1 LSPAESKGAAPPATL
16 PKLRQDLKLYPG
28 PQHRDGSPSWRVLDP
43 VRNRFYEIGL
53 LEFELLARWADHP
66 TAEALIDAV
75 IDETPISPT
84 EEEVEGFVEFLVTNQ
99 LVIPEG
105 PEALGQLRRRWM
117 SAKRPWY
124 EQLFH
129 NYLFFRIPLVR
140 PDKFLE
146 RTLPIAQLFYTRTFA
161 LIVLTVFFVDIYLL
175 TREWDELART
185 FTYFFNLQGGLYFLL
200 AGSFSKVI
208 HEFAHAYTA
217 KRYGVRVPAMGLSFL
232 VMWPF
237 LYTDTSETWKLADRK
252 KQIAIASAG
261 VLSELA
267 LACFA
272 TLLWVITPEG
282 AMKSIFFILAT
293 TTWLLTLA
301 VNASPFMRFDGYFVL
316 SDFLDFPNLHDR
328 SFACAR
334 WWVRG
339 QFFGLREALPEPT
352 FSNNQRRGLVVFA
365 LFVWAYRFVV
375 YLGIALLVYHAF
387 FKLLGIVLMV
397 LEFGFF
403 IIRPVVSEWRYVW
416 ARRSLVHFNRGAI
429 ATLFAVLL
437 VVLWL
442 VPVANEVT
450 APAVLVAEREQ
461 SVFVP
466 MSAQIKS
473 VEVSAGQRVEAGQ
486 ILVQL
491 GSAELRLREK
501 SARRALET
509 SRVEY
514 LRAAATRAQQER
526 RMVLGGQVAEAEAE
540 LNAVAEEQ
548 SKLAVRASAPGIV
561 RDMRSDL
568 VAGRWIGSRELMM
581 RIVSPGAAGIEA
593 FVTDSQIESVA
604 VGQVVKFIPEVAGM
618 SAVAG
623 KVVSIDKT
631 ASKQISRNVLAGP
644 YGGGIPAVTD
654 KRGGATAQNAI
665 YRVVIRPE
673 ASFKPGDSIVRGT
686 VRIETDLTLVAQ
698 NFLYRAASIF
708 VRESGF

>member
-1 LSPAESKGAAPPATL
+1 VPPVKL

-66 TAEALIDAV
+66 SVAALIDAV

-84 EEEVEGFVEFLVTNQ
+84 EEEVEGFIAFLVNNQ
-99 LVIPEG
+99 LVVPEG
-105 PEALGQLRRRWM
+105 GEALGQLRRRWI

-129 NYLFFRIPLVR
+129 SYLFFRIPLVR

-146 RTLPIAQLFYTRTFA
+146 RTLPIVQLFYTRAFA
-161 LIVLTVFFVDIYLL
+161 LIVLMVFLADIYLL

-185 FTYFFNLQGGLYFLL
+185 FRYFFNLQGGFYFLL
-200 AGSFSKVI
+200 AGSFSKVV
-208 HEFAHAYTA
+208 HELAHAYTA
-217 KRYGVRVPAMGLSFL
+217 KRYGVRVPAMGVSFL

-261 VLSELA
+261 VIAELA

-293 TTWLLTLA
+293 TTWLMTLA

-334 WWVRG
+334 WWVRR

-352 FSNNQRRGLVVFA
+352 FSNTQRRGLVIFA
-365 LFVWAYRFVV
+365 LFIWVYRLVV
-375 YLGIALLVYHAF
+375 YFGIALLVYHAF
-387 FKLLGIVLMV
+387 FKLLGIVLML

-403 IIRPVVSEWRYVW
+403 IIRPVVSELRYVL
-416 ARRSLVHFNRGAI
+416 ARRSLVHLNRGAI
-429 ATLFAVLL
+429 ASLIGVLL
-437 VVLWL
+437 VALWL

-450 APAVLVAEREQ
+450 APAVMVAEREQ

-466 MSAQIKS
+466 MSAQIQS
-473 VEVSAGQRVEAGQ
+473 VEVMPGQRVEAGQ
-486 ILVQL
+486 VLVRL
-491 GSAELRLREK
+491 RSAELLLREK
-501 SARRALET
+501 SARRSLATARLEH
-509 SRVEY
+509 

-526 RMVLGGQVAEAEAE
+526 MMVLDSQVAEAEAE

-548 SKLAVRASAPGIV
+548 SKLEVRASAPGIV

-568 VAGRWIGSRELMM
+568 VAGRWIGPRELMM
-581 RIVSPGAAGIEA
+581 RIVSPGAAGVEA
-593 FVTDSQIESVA
+593 FVTDSQIEA
-604 VGQVVKFIPEVAGM
+604 VEIGQLVKFIPEVAGM

-623 KVVSIDKT
+623 RVVAIDKT
-631 ASKQISRNVLAGP
+631 ASKQITRSILAGP

-654 KRGGATAQNAI
+654 RRGGATAQNAV
-665 YRVVIRPE
+665 YRVVIRPD
-673 ASFKPGDSIVRGT
+673 AIFSSGDSIVRGT
-686 VRIETDLTLVAQ
+686 VRIQTDLTLIAQ
-698 NFLYRAASIF
+698 NFIYRAASIF